1 MHFYSQTYYFRKTIS
16 SPSKKCHYIIR
27 ERNLLSTS
35 NLSFWPLR
43 ILHILAFQARDE
55 MLKQRQLE
63 HQQGSRVTWKSASVE
78 SLHTAAAAG
87 TEFILSEEEREALKN
102 SYTRANSVRVSRS
115 RGCNESFRQV

>member
-1 MHFYSQTYYFRKTIS
+1 
-16 SPSKKCHYIIR
+16 
-27 ERNLLSTS
+27 
-35 NLSFWPLR
+35 
-43 ILHILAFQARDE
+43 

-78 SLHTAAAAG
+78 SLHTAAG

-115 RGCNESFRQV
+115 RGCNESFRQVRVLSPLL